1 MRLVLLLTMHIQH
14 MLALRNINMKS
25 FKKFLENYD
34 VYIDMPMGFRQT
46 EEEEIDET
54 EDEGKEGPDIS

>member
-1 MRLVLLLTMHIQH
+1 
-14 MLALRNINMKS
+14 MKS
-25 FKKFLENYD
+25 FKKFIEENYD

-54 EDEGKEGPDIS
+54 ENEGKEGEEE

>member
-46 EEEEIDET
+46 EEE
-54 EDEGKEGPDIS
+54 GMVVQG